1 VVNLLNIDE
10 NNDIVIAIFEMT
22 RHSFAISG
30 GATPRCAREGK
41 YPVKTVK
48 AKTILLTGGAS
59 GIGAAAARLAVER
72 GHMVLIADIDFKRAK
87 SVAKSIGKGAA
98 AAALDVTNA
107 EQWEAVLDE
116 AWSRFEALDVLLNNA
131 AVVHAGYANK
141 VAVADHQRTLDVN
154 FMGPLQGMLAA
165 LPRFLRQGFGHFVT
179 VCSMT
184 AFLPFP
190 GLASYAAS
198 KHALR
203 AFHHALALEQRD
215 TPLKFTIVHPTSTET
230 PMLEQ
235 EARSGL
241 ALAFANP
248 SMTADSAGDIILDA
262 MEKQSVEIFIPQ
274 ERGKV
279 VRRIGTSPRA
289 LREMVIRGEALG
301 AERLLARVAAK
312 A

>member
-1 VVNLLNIDE
+1 
-10 NNDIVIAIFEMT
+10 
-22 RHSFAISG
+22 
-30 GATPRCAREGK
+30 
-41 YPVKTVK
+41 VKTI
-48 AKTILLTGGAS
+48 KTKNILLTGGAS
-59 GIGAAAARLAVER
+59 GIGAATARLAVER
-72 GHMVLIADIDFKRAK
+72 GHNVLIADVNFKGAR
-87 SVAKSIGKGAA
+87 SVARAIGKGASA
-98 AAALDVTNA
+98 VALDVTNH
-107 EQWEAVLDE
+107 EQWEEALDE
-116 AWSRFEALDVLLNNA
+116 AWSRFGALDVLLNNA
-131 AVVHAGYANK
+131 AVVHAGRANA
-141 VAVADHQRTLDVN
+141 VAVANHQRTVDIN

-230 PMLEQ
+230 PMLQ
-235 EARSGL
+235 KEARSGL
-241 ALAFANP
+241 ALAFVNP
-248 SMTADSAGDIILDA
+248 SMTAECAGTIILDG
-262 MEKQSVEIFIPQ
+262 MEKQSVEIFIPR
-274 ERGKV
+274 ERGRL

-289 LREMVIRGEALG
+289 LREMVIRGEARG
-301 AERLLARVAAK
+301 AERLRRRMAAK